1 MDLNHRALT
10 KESAIR
16 RNKVMLEHV
25 VASRNMC
32 EWRDAVLDEI
42 HQELREDEKND
53 KDKEPVLA
61 RLADGHQ

>member
-1 MDLNHRALT
+1 
-10 KESAIR
+10 
-16 RNKVMLEHV
+16 MLEHV

-42 HQELREDEKND
+42 HQELREDERRD

-61 RLADGHQ
+61 RLADGSQ